1 MKKIGKSTFFIV
13 VALIFLFSFT
23 TIVGIDYAF
32 GDTSKT
38 YIKGVDDIRLGI
50 DIKGGVDATFEPADD
65 YDASE
70 DQLKAA
76 TEVIKTRLASL
87 GINDSEVYSDK
98 DSNRII
104 VRFPWQAGEKNFDP
118 EAAVKAL
125 NIDEHN
131 RISSSDLSM

>member
-70 DQLKAA
+70 DQLKALAA
-76 TEVIKTRLASL
+76 TPSTWQESLLISVVVIGGSKSL
-87 GINDSEVYSDK
+87 SSES
-98 DSNRII
+98 
-104 VRFPWQAGEKNFDP
+104 RFNFR
-118 EAAVKAL
+118 K
-125 NIDEHN
+125 
-131 RISSSDLSM
+131 